1 MSRLRPRDEK
11 GWEGRAR
18 AGAGGDL
25 FRGGSAARRG
35 AFCQGQ
41 SAGRL
46 AVPAAE
52 WLWLG
57 VSGGTFR
64 RGMPL
69 KQRIGTAERIRHM
82 KPPTPDPKGL
92 CENQDRKDAFLAY
105 RPLLFLE
112 SLSAVPMYNRGVV
125 PGHALPHRGLPFVQP
140 RRAVLAPSGGWAF
153 FRRQTCGSPYRET
166 PATVRCVFG
175 RHGSGRGP

>member
-1 MSRLRPRDEK
+1 MKKDGKDERGQGRVAPPVSRRESSKAWRVLPRAEHRTF
-11 GWEGRAR
+11 G
-18 AGAGGDL
+18 
-25 FRGGSAARRG
+25 
-35 AFCQGQ
+35 
-41 SAGRL
+41 
-46 AVPAAE
+46 AVPATE

-69 KQRIGTAERIRHM
+69 KQQTRTAERIRHM
-82 KPPTPDPKGL
+82 KPPKPDLKGL
-92 CENQDRKDAFLAY
+92 CKNQDCKDMFLAY
-105 RPLLFLE
+105 RPFLFLE

>member
-1 MSRLRPRDEK
+1 MKKDGKDER
-11 GWEGRAR
+11 GQGQAVTCFA
-18 AGAGGDL
+18 AGARQGVA
-25 FRGGSAARRG
+25 RSAR
-35 AFCQGQ
+35 GQ

-64 RGMPL
+64 RGMLL

-92 CENQDRKDAFLAY
+92 CENQDCKDAFLAY

-112 SLSAVPMYNRGVV
+112 SLSVVPMYNRGVV
-125 PGHALPHRGLPFVQP
+125 PGHALPHRGLPFV
-140 RRAVLAPSGGWAF
+140 
-153 FRRQTCGSPYRET
+153 
-166 PATVRCVFG
+166 
-175 RHGSGRGP
+175 